1 MMDERF
7 TQAAAL
13 FHQASRLL
21 ADLTALGARLP
32 DPNLSARIPSGWT
45 EAHSY
50 SNCVERLRGG
60 MASALS
66 LVMTDLQ
73 IRNEGHI
80 LDALTPRESKSSE
93 DDK

>member
-1 MMDERF
+1 
-7 TQAAAL
+7 
-13 FHQASRLL
+13 
-21 ADLTALGARLP
+21 
-32 DPNLSARIPSGWT
+32 
-45 EAHSY
+45 
-50 SNCVERLRGG
+50 VERLRGG

-80 LDALTPRESKSSE
+80 LDALTPRESKSPE